1 MLGTFNK
8 IISNLWSSRGETDVD
23 AKLLKLSHDKSLACD
38 LVNKLRFHL
47 NLWIG
52 VRSRL
57 AHLFLS
63 FEHSVGR
70 WSSLM
75 DAHNSFNMIRL
86 IIHVRSKSLTRIS
99 AEQRFLTHVEHFFM
113 LFADNSVEDGKII
126 SSGFYKFLRSA
137 APTGKRQETSI
148 GIEVVLN
155 QINCAR
161 CCAVKVIKT
170 SLQPSGFSAGFVSI
184 TAERWRRQTF
194 SFPSASEVFFFLIHS
209 RSPAKNETL
218 LV

>member
-99 AEQRFLTHVEHFFM
+99 AEQRFLTHVEHFFYVVCRQLGRGWENN
-113 LFADNSVEDGKII
+113 LFRLLQI
-126 SSGFYKFLRSA
+126 SPIRCPDWKTTR
-137 APTGKRQETSI
+137 
-148 GIEVVLN
+148 N
-155 QINCAR
+155 INR
-161 CCAVKVIKT
+161 D
-170 SLQPSGFSAGFVSI
+170 
-184 TAERWRRQTF
+184 W
-194 SFPSASEVFFFLIHS
+194 S
-209 RSPAKNETL
+209 RFKSN
-218 LV
+218 